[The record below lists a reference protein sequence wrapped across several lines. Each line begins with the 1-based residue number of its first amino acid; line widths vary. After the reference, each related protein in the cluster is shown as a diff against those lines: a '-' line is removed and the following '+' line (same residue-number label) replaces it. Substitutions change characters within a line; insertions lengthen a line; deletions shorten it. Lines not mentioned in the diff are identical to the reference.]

1 LAHPLVKVNCAG
13 IPPSLIES
21 ELFGHE
27 KGAFTGAQALRI
39 GRFELADHGTLF
51 LDEIDDLSLE
61 LQAKILRVFVPPL
74 RGEIFETRRPKSRC
88 FVWTKAQARSGTS
101 SRRSRGTWSG

>member
-1 LAHPLVKVNCAG
+1 LAHPLVKVNCAA

-27 KGAFTGAQALRI
+27 KGTFTGAQALRI

-51 LDEIDDLSLE
+51 LYEIGDLSLE

-74 RGEIFETRRPKSRC
+74 RDRREDVPLLAWA
-88 FVWTKAQARSGTS
+88 FVQTS
-101 SRRSRGTWSG
+101 SVTWAAASRRSPRGTWSG